1 MHLRMVEAL
10 VKAHR
15 EPQLRELYA
24 DVILPALDNTPGC
37 VLAGLLHR
45 HEQPRSFLSLTL
57 WQSEEAAEDYVR
69 SGKYSEN
76 IAVVEDLFEE
86 GSEWKIQLS
95 KDNTVEFAPV
105 KKEPTL
111 RAYPVAGDGE
121 PLPTEAP
128 TGAAVLRLLS
138 LKVRRGKR
146 TEFKEMYNGH
156 VLPALR
162 AEQGC
167 FYAFLIDDADKEG
180 EMVSVSLWDSMAS
193 IHRYEQDGSYAALL
207 EKLRPTLG
215 ELYQWKM
222 ALQHRS
228 PTATAVT
235 SQDIDVSTFT
245 LLTVKRFRA

>member
-10 VKAHR
+10 VKEHY
-15 EPQLRELYA
+15 EPRLRKLYA
-24 DVILPALDNTPGC
+24 DVILPALDKTPGC

-57 WQSEEAAEDYVR
+57 WTSEEAADDYVR
-69 SGKYSEN
+69 SGKYDEN
-76 IAVVEDLFEE
+76 IAIVEELFEE

-95 KDNTVEFAPV
+95 KDNTVEFGPV
-105 KKEPTL
+105 KKAPAL
-111 RAYPVAGDGE
+111 RTYPVARDDASF
-121 PLPTEAP
+121 PSVTPAS
-128 TGAAVLRLLS
+128 AAVLRILS
-138 LKVRRGKR
+138 LKVHQGKR
-146 TEFKEMYNGH
+146 SEFKEMYNRQ

-162 AEQGC
+162 AEHGC
-167 FYAFLIDDADKEG
+167 FYAFLIDDAEKEG
-180 EMVSVSLWDSMAS
+180 EMVSVSLWDSVAS
-193 IHRYEQDGSYAALL
+193 IRRYEQDGRYDALL

-222 ALQHRS
+222 ALQHES

-245 LLTVKRFRA
+245 LVTAKRFQ